1 MKKKQKIFWHIL
13 IWILIVIPLSVS
25 PILIFVSNRATIEQ
39 VTPGATYN
47 LPNMIWQTIIGM
59 IRFAIVFY
67 VSYFLVHNILREK
80 QKWWKKYQL
89 VAVIFSILVIQKW
102 FWNFLPILNTKDLT
116 FTQQFAKISSSYV
129 FLNII
134 VTFFQGGLAL
144 AFKTLLAFFDEKK
157 KRKELETANL
167 KNELSLLRSQVNPH
181 FIFNTLNNIDALI
194 LKNPKRASDLLIKL
208 SDEMRYMLYDAN
220 TEKIEIESEL
230 KFLNN
235 YISLQKIRINHEEPI
250 KISIDLDNP
259 KEKIPPMLFLPLVE
273 NAFKHGRFTNADDI
287 IILKVK
293 LKDHRLSFSISN
305 PYDINVFTN
314 DTHKGLGLDLVKRR
328 FNLIFPKT
336 HELEIK
342 KDEQYFNV
350 EFLINLDET

>member
-1 MKKKQKIFWHIL
+1 MKQTQKIFWHIL
-13 IWILIVIPLSVS
+13 IWIIIVIPLSVS

-39 VTPGATYN
+39 VTPGAIYN
-47 LPNMIWQTIIGM
+47 VPNMIWQTIIGM

-67 VSYFLVHNILREK
+67 VSYFWVHNILREK
-80 QKWWKKYQL
+80 HKWWKKYLL
-89 VAVIFSILVIQKW
+89 VTIIFSILVIQKW

-116 FTQQFAKISSSYV
+116 FTQQFAKITSSYV

-134 VTFFQGGLAL
+134 MTFFQGGLAI
-144 AFKTLLAFFDEKK
+144 AFKTLLAYFDEKK

-194 LKNPKRASDLLIKL
+194 LKNPKKASDLLIKL

-220 TEKIEIESEL
+220 IEKIEIESEL

-235 YISLQKIRINHEEPI
+235 YISLQKIRINHNEPI
-250 KISIDLDNP
+250 SIKINIDNP

-273 NAFKHGRFTNADDI
+273 NAFKHGIFIDADDI
-287 IILKVK
+287 ISLKIQ
-293 LKDHRLSFSISN
+293 LKDHFLYFSISN
-305 PYDINVFTN
+305 PYDNNVNTN
-314 DTHKGLGLDLVKRR
+314 DNHKGLGLDLVKKRL
-328 FNLIFPKT
+328 NLIFPKT
-336 HELEIK
+336 NKFEIK
-342 KDEQYFNV
+342 TADQKFTI
-350 EFLINLDET
+350 EFTIDLNET